1 MIIQRFP
8 LARAQI
14 QKAKPPAGTPEIF
27 QPSFPDGTVAVVFLA
42 AAVQDCRR
50 IAGYCDFVRLDLFVF
65 PDDLRISGD
74 RVKTQIGI
82 RTAAVAVNFT
92 VRIAERTEGI

>member
-1 MIIQRFP
+1 MS
-8 LARAQI
+8 
-14 QKAKPPAGTPEIF
+14 AK
-27 QPSFPDGTVAVVFLA
+27 TVKMRSGPILPTENALLFVFLA

-92 VRIAERTEGI
+92 VRIADTL